1 MSNNMG
7 YNMTSSSSDSS
18 SRSPKL
24 LDQLRDR
31 IRVKHYS
38 IRTEQAYV
46 QWAKRY
52 FIFHGMRHPKEMG
65 KSEVEAFLTALAVE
79 RNVAASTQGQAL
91 ARCYFCTRR
100 F

>member
-1 MSNNMG
+1 MLFDVSDNMAYDLNPLIRQGRMSNNMG

-46 QWAKRY
+46 QWVKRY
-52 FIFHGMRHPKEMG
+52 LVFHGMR
-65 KSEVEAFLTALAVE
+65 
-79 RNVAASTQGQAL
+79 
-91 ARCYFCTRR
+91 
-100 F
+100 

>member
-1 MSNNMG
+1 
-7 YNMTSSSSDSS
+7 MTSPFSDSS

-46 QWAKRY
+46 QWVKRY
-52 FIFHGMRHPKEMG
+52 LFFHGMRHPNEMG
-65 KSEVEAFLTALAVE
+65 N
-79 RNVAASTQGQAL
+79 RGSTVKPD
-91 ARCYFCTRR
+91 FSR
-100 F
+100 FSDGLSSVYAGSC